1 MRHLTSNFVVIIA
14 IVVGIAGG
22 CANYS
27 VIPDDARARLN
38 EAHEGELLYVKQS
51 LYAGRFYDDD
61 RYRLV
66 HPRRFEELTYLL
78 NAEGEAI
85 APPPAD
91 EIIPAGTRV
100 RIERMEWPE
109 GDAVFR
115 RPLYTPRYTTWI
127 YLRVARGTGSEVTM
141 ERNERHVLL
150 LPGGIDDESMFNA
163 WFQAALSTTDPTPW
177 LRTLSDTQRVA
188 IAQKKPAKGM
198 TYEAL
203 TSALGFPDR
212 ISQRQQDGAAVE
224 VGTWGALSV
233 VLRDGLVESWSSPSS
248 SSLPS
253 EPSPSQSEPPSEP
266 SQSSSQ
272 SSSEPSPSSPSEPSP
287 PPSSTSEP
295 SEPAPSSVVEG
306 I

>member
-1 MRHLTSNFVVIIA
+1 MRHLTSILVVVIA

-100 RIERMEWPE
+100 RIERIEWPE

-127 YLRVARGTGSEVTM
+127 FLRVARGTGSEVTM

-150 LPGGIDDESMFNA
+150 LPGGIDDEGMFNS
-163 WFQAALSTTDPTPW
+163 WFQAALSSTDPTPW
-177 LRTLSDTQRVA
+177 LRTLNDAQRVA

-253 EPSPSQSEPPSEP
+253 EPPPSSPPSSPS
-266 SQSSSQ
+266 
-272 SSSEPSPSSPSEPSP
+272 SSSEPSSSPSEPSP

>member
-127 YLRVARGTGSEVTM
+127 FLRVARGTGSEVTM

-253 EPSPSQSEPPSEP
+253 EPSPS
-266 SQSSSQ
+266 
-272 SSSEPSPSSPSEPSP
+272 EPSPLEPSPPPSEPSP
-287 PPSSTSEP
+287 PP

>member
-115 RPLYTPRYTTWI
+115 RPLYTPRYTTWM

-163 WFQAALSTTDPTPW
+163 WFQAALSSTDPTPW

-248 SSLPS
+248 SSPPS
-253 EPSPSQSEPPSEP
+253 EPSPSEASPPPSEP
-266 SQSSSQ
+266 L
-272 SSSEPSPSSPSEPSP
+272 P
-287 PPSSTSEP
+287 PP

>member
-1 MRHLTSNFVVIIA
+1 MGRLTSFLAVALGAAVVA
-14 IVVGIAGG
+14 VASG

-27 VIPDDARARLN
+27 IIPDEARTRIN

-78 NAEGEAI
+78 NAEGEPI
-85 APPPAD
+85 PPPPAD

-100 RIERMEWPE
+100 RIERIEWPD

-141 ERNERHVLL
+141 ERSERHVLL
-150 LPGGIDDESMFNA
+150 LPGGIDDEGTFNA
-163 WFQAALSTTDPTPW
+163 WFQAALSPKDPTPW
-177 LRTLSDTQRVA
+177 LRTLGDVQRIA

-212 ISQRQQDGAAVE
+212 ISQRQQDGVAVE
-224 VGTWGALSV
+224 VGTWGSMSV
-233 VLRDGLVESWSSPSS
+233 TLLDGIVDGWTTPATTTK
-248 SSLPS
+248 PAKA
-253 EPSPSQSEPPSEP
+253 
-266 SQSSSQ
+266 
-272 SSSEPSPSSPSEPSP
+272 
-287 PPSSTSEP
+287 T
-295 SEPAPSSVVEG
+295 APSAPVSAQPLSTPAG
-306 I
+306 G